1 MDMQQLLSFVDTS
14 LVRPLTPPKKTTPT
28 LLESNDKANLWFFHD
43 TSFKLPENFGV
54 ILIDKPGVL
63 ASARNILYMELLCN
77 MINSA
82 AEDEICQLTQRGLM
96 IVTVFFRGELFN
108 MRASKMLK
116 IFEHIRA
123 LKKSEIPEIVEIL
136 KLS

>member
-1 MDMQQLLSFVDTS
+1 
-14 LVRPLTPPKKTTPT
+14 
-28 LLESNDKANLWFFHD
+28 
-43 TSFKLPENFGV
+43 
-54 ILIDKPGVL
+54 
-63 ASARNILYMELLCN
+63 
-77 MINSA
+77 
-82 AEDEICQLTQRGLM
+82 M